1 MQASQL
7 ACALVSKAL
16 RTDVVDLEDD
26 LNTLPSWDSLG
37 HMAIVAELESHLG
50 ARLTPEQVV
59 SIASVRDIES
69 LLAGS
74 LPATEPG

>member
-7 ACALVSKAL
+7 ACALVSRAL

-26 LNTLPSWDSLG
+26 LHTLPSWDSLG

-74 LPATEPG
+74 LRRAEPR